1 MAYPKYEN
9 YKESDIPWIGKIPE
23 HWEQTLA
30 KRIWKKESRPVRL
43 EDEIVTAFRDGTVTL
58 RKNKKP
64 DGYTIALQEIGYQ
77 GIRKN
82 DLVIHQ
88 MDAFAG
94 AIGVSDSDGKST
106 PVYSACTP
114 IFDANPFYYSYL
126 LREMSRGKYILSL
139 AKGIRERSTDFRFKM
154 FGELNIPFPTESEQ
168 TAIANF
174 IDYKLKLINRFISKK
189 KQILLLSV
197 ERRKSITRQII
208 NSNSVNFL
216 RLSSITNLIER
227 PIDRLDDNPFTPIG
241 LYNRGRGV
249 FHKPKTLGKDLG
261 DSSFFKIKEGDVI
274 LSGQFAWEGSVALAK
289 KSDEGCIASHRY
301 PILECNENFVLPEFL
316 FSFFTVSE
324 GHFLL
329 ENNSIGAA
337 GRNRPL
343 NPRKLIKEKIPVP
356 TLTEQRV
363 LIEIIKS
370 EITLKNI
377 IDKEI
382 ALVEE
387 YKTVLISEAVTGKID
402 VRNFKI
408 PGVSEEES
416 YEELEEELDMMAEES
431 EEIQME

>member
-1 MAYPKYEN
+1 MAYTKYQT
-9 YKESDIPWIGKIPE
+9 YKESDIPWLIKIPE
-23 HWEQTLA
+23 SWNETIA
-30 KRIWKKESRPVRL
+30 KRIWKKESRPVRE
-43 EDEIVTAFRDGTVTL
+43 EDEIITAFRDGTVTL

-94 AIGVSDSDGKST
+94 AIGVSDSEGKST
-106 PVYSACTP
+106 PVYSVCTP
-114 IFDANPFYYSYL
+114 IFDANPFYYNYL
-126 LREMSRGKYILSL
+126 LREMSRSTYILSL

-154 FGELNIPFPTESEQ
+154 FGELNIPLPTKSEQ

-174 IDYKLKLINRFISKK
+174 LDFKSEQINHFIASKK
-189 KQILLLSV
+189 KLLLFSV
-197 ERRKSITRQII
+197 ELRKSITQEII
-208 NSNSVNFL
+208 SSNSVKHL
-216 RLSSITNLIER
+216 RLSLVAPLIKRSIER
-227 PIDRLDDNPFTPIG
+227 KEKNSYTAVG

-261 DSSFFKIKEGDVI
+261 DSTFYKIKEGDVI

-301 PILECNENFVLPEFL
+301 PILKCVEKYIIPEFL
-316 FSFFTVSE
+316 FSFFTISE

-329 ENNSIGAA
+329 ETNSVGAA

-343 NPRKLIKEKIPVP
+343 NPRKLIKEKIPIP
-356 TLTEQRV
+356 SLNEQKK
-363 LIEIIKS
+363 LIEIIRS
-370 EITLKNI
+370 EISLKKLI
-377 IDKEI
+377 EKEI

-387 YKTVLISEAVTGKID
+387 YKTALIAEAVTGKID
-402 VRNFKI
+402 VRDFKI
-408 PGVSEEES
+408 PEVEMPLS
-416 YEELEEELDMMAEES
+416 MVAEEAS
-431 EEIQME
+431 NYNKAD